1 MVTWTPMAGLRLRS
15 LLWILNITILLWKK
29 QAAKMPPKGKKGKK
43 GKKKGKDTPAPEEKP
58 KTPEPTEKEILLQEE
73 YV

>member
-1 MVTWTPMAGLRLRS
+1 
-15 LLWILNITILLWKK
+15 
-29 QAAKMPPKGKKGKK
+29 MPPKGKKGKK

-73 YV
+73 YVYINTVLIFCCCYR